1 MERLKMV
8 RIKWLVLPAVLMVI
22 LQNPISGQEQDHR
35 SAFHDFKLTTV
46 AEGLISPWSMAFLP
60 NGDMLVTE
68 RPGRLRVIQNGELVP
83 EPITGVPQ
91 VVAQGQGGLF
101 DVILHPDFESNQ
113 TIYLSFSKPKSNGA
127 QSTTAVI
134 RARYGNNQLTDIEE
148 IFEAVSEGRGH
159 YGGRLA
165 FDSKGYLYI
174 TAGDRQAP
182 STGNLEAHPA
192 QDLSNHHGVVVRLHA
207 DGSIP
212 EDNPFVGQSD
222 KLPEIWSY
230 GHRNPQGLAID
241 KTSDEVWINEHGP
254 QGGDELN
261 LVAPGLNYGWPVI
274 GYGVNYGSGLAIHK
288 GTHDTNMQAPNHFW
302 VPSIA
307 TSGLMIYNGNQ
318 FPEWKGNIFVGGM
331 AGQQLARLTLLGQRI
346 VGEET
351 LVRGQGRIRDVRQG
365 PDGYI
370 YLAVEDRGGAST
382 PILRM
387 EPLVEE
393 RPRQ

>member
-1 MERLKMV
+1 M
-8 RIKWLVLPAVLMVI
+8 
-22 LQNPISGQEQDHR
+22 
-35 SAFHDFKLTTV
+35 
-46 AEGLISPWSMAFLP
+46 
-60 NGDMLVTE
+60 
-68 RPGRLRVIQNGELVP
+68 
-83 EPITGVPQ
+83 
-91 VVAQGQGGLF
+91 
-101 DVILHPDFESNQ
+101 
-113 TIYLSFSKPKSNGA
+113 
-127 QSTTAVI
+127 
-134 RARYGNNQLTDIEE
+134 
-148 IFEAVSEGRGH
+148 
-159 YGGRLA
+159 
-165 FDSKGYLYI
+165 
-174 TAGDRQAP
+174 
-182 STGNLEAHPA
+182 
-192 QDLSNHHGVVVRLHA
+192 
-207 DGSIP
+207 
-212 EDNPFVGQSD
+212 GQSD

-230 GHRNPQGLAID
+230 GHCNPQGLAID

-351 LVRGQGRIRDVRQG
+351 LVSGQGRIRDVRQG

>member
-1 MERLKMV
+1 MV

-134 RARYGNNQLTDIEE
+134 RARYGNNRLTDIEE

-222 KLPEIWSY
+222 KRPEIWSY
-230 GHRNPQGLAID
+230 WHRNPPGLAID